1 MSNEYVYRK
10 IQELVQQIRE
20 AYLGVEVRDSIA
32 DSIEAMNEKTTS
44 LNTKQNKLEA
54 NFNAILGLEG
64 HTDFDVIK
72 ARTKADGTVFDS
84 LKDRLLDIDATI
96 ANLNITEILDSLKEA
111 GYINYEMYGAVGD
124 GVTDDSAAVLLA
136 HETANELH
144 LPVRANGSKSYR
156 IKSNLNIPVKTN
168 TDWSGAEL
176 IFEEDGAETVAN
188 VFEILPTQEAIPV
201 KNVSGIVVNSS
212 TTEIPA
218 LAGFGLCL
226 VDIKNENKKH
236 FIRKGSNAD
245 SGRDQTEQF
254 LIDNTGKIL
263 SPIYFNF
270 DSITSI
276 TLYLTEK
283 EIISVGNARI
293 KTIETSQSGTE
304 YIQRG
309 IVCKRSNTVIHGI
322 NHTVVESRI
331 ENPAPARGIIQ
342 FRECANVV
350 LKDSIVSSRRQY
362 NDTGTYEIFF
372 NKVVNATME
381 NVIDNYMLDTNRWG
395 CHCSNYLKNLVVRN
409 CQLSRLDAHKGVW
422 GIDVRNTILG
432 HQGLRLVGGGD
443 LILENIITYGVNL
456 IAFRSDYG
464 STWLGRV
471 FVKNVEHRPLA
482 TASEVGILSFNND
495 MTHDFGYSCFMPQ
508 TIEIENYYLHNE
520 NSNSNEGVYKVIK
533 YTDNFD
539 SSKDYLY
546 KVRFPRE
553 IRLKNLRNSD
563 STGFRVWGGAI
574 APFYAQ
580 GDFGYEE
587 REENYGA
594 AAKNLIIKHN
604 CLIELDNVQLTKID
618 TANIDESSNNVFLVR
633 GLGRGG
639 DDTYTT
645 VSNRVVPQIIV
656 KNCKDVCISVVA
668 LPCILNVYRST
679 VKAAN
684 CMASGSRSIAHFE
697 CCVFDAKF
705 PGTDTLGYRF
715 NAVTTDFIGC
725 YFDKPTYVSEKVS
738 SETIQNAYS
747 FLSYSSVNS
756 SDSSFRA
763 KCSFANCRIHP
774 DIEPKTLFPA
784 LNSFNYE
791 FNSAQGMKSKK

>member
-10 IQELVQQIRE
+10 IQELVQQIRD

-54 NFNAILGLEG
+54 SFNAILGLEG
-64 HTDFDVIK
+64 HTDFDVIE
-72 ARTKADGTVFDS
+72 ARTKADGTTFNT

-96 ANLNITEILDSLKEA
+96 ASLDITEILNSLKED

-124 GVTDDSAAVLLA
+124 GVTDDSAAILLA
-136 HETANELH
+136 HQTANELH
-144 LPVRANGSKSYR
+144 LPVRANGSKSYFM
-156 IKSNLNIPVKTN
+156 KANLKVPVKTH
-168 TDWSGAEL
+168 TDWGGAEF
-176 IFEEDGAETVAN
+176 IFEEDGEELTAN
-188 VFEILPTQEAIPV
+188 PFEILPSKEPINIEDIT
-201 KNVSGIVVNSS
+201 GIQLRQS
-212 TTEIPA
+212 TTEIPQ
-218 LAGFGLCL
+218 LTGFGLCL
-226 VDIKNENKKH
+226 VDVINENKKH
-236 FIRKGSNAD
+236 FIRKGRNGD
-245 SGRDQTEQF
+245 TGFYQTEQF
-254 LIDNTGKIL
+254 LIDNSGKIL
-263 SPIYFNF
+263 TPVYFDF
-270 DSITSI
+270 ESITSVTI
-276 TLYLTEK
+276 YPLE
-283 EIISVGNARI
+283 EEVISIGNARI
-293 KTIETSQSGTE
+293 KTIETSQAGTE

-342 FRECANVV
+342 FRQCANVV

-362 NDTGTYEIFF
+362 NNAGTYEIFF
-372 NKVVNATME
+372 YKVVNATME
-381 NVIDNYMLDTNRWG
+381 NVIDNYMLDTNKWG

-563 STGFRVWGGAI
+563 STGFRVWSGAI

-580 GDFGYEE
+580 SDFGYEE
-587 REENYGA
+587 RGENYGA
-594 AAKNLIIKHN
+594 AAKNIIIKHN
-604 CLIELDNVQLTKID
+604 CLIELDNVQLTKIN
-618 TANIDESSNNVFLVR
+618 TANINESSNNVFLVR

-715 NAVTTDFIGC
+715 NTVTTDFISC
-725 YFDKPTYVSEKVS
+725 YFDKPTYTSGSVST
-738 SETIQNAYS
+738 ETIANAYS
-747 FLSYSSVNS
+747 FLGYSSVSS
-756 SDSSFRA
+756 SDSSLRA

-774 DIEPKTLFPA
+774 DIEPTKLFAA
-784 LNSFNYE
+784 LKSFNYE